1 MLFCCMCLN
10 CVKEVK
16 DCVFY
21 FKMIGLYWM
30 SFSILVD
37 DKLLRIGK
45 EVFVI
50 KENFLR
56 VWLCVGW

>member
-16 DCVFY
+16 DYVFY

-37 DKLLRIGK
+37 EKLLRIGK